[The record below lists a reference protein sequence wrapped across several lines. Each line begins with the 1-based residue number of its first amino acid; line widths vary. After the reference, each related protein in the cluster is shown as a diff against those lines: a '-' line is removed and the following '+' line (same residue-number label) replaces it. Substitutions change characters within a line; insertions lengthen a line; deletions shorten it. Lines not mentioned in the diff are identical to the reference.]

1 MLRRTHAS
9 RVPAEMARRTA
20 QLDIL
25 RAADE
30 KAPVEM
36 QGRNLIAF
44 VQNICFCHSSDKDR
58 GDVKAENTAL
68 KAENAALHAENE
80 ALKNKL
86 AAETA
91 ARVMWRLAR
100 GGEGPRSRESPQGSR
115 SPAPAARPHW
125 PPHSRPA
132 GGGGT
137 TGEGGCS
144 GAGSSSGEGGE
155 GGGGAGGAGLQ
166 SSGEGRN
173 GSSSSRQ

>member
-1 MLRRTHAS
+1 
-9 RVPAEMARRTA
+9 MARRTA

-44 VQNICFCHSSDKDR
+44 VHAAFKPR
-58 GDVKAENTAL
+58 GRQAENTAL

-115 SPAPAARPHW
+115 SQ
-125 PPHSRPA
+125 